1 MPTFTCRA
9 MEKIPTV
16 VSVGGIFLTGMYWLT
31 KRKNQLAKEEERVLS
46 KVMKDIGKE

>member
-1 MPTFTCRA
+1 

-31 KRKNQLAKEEERVLS
+31 KRKNQVAREEHNAEE
-46 KVMKDIGKE
+46 GK